1 MISNINKG
9 PCETSLIFLYTCA
22 SVACIFTT
30 VLTLLKKNSNTY
42 VSNTYVYKHT
52 NFSTKLNTTF
62 QSEQK
67 NSEMDLLRQK

>member
-9 PCETSLIFLYTCA
+9 PCETCLIFLYTCA

-30 VLTLLKKNSNTY
+30 VRTLLKKIQKLI
-42 VSNTYVYKHT
+42 VYKHT

-62 QSEQK
+62 QNEQK
-67 NSEMDLLRQK
+67 NSEMDLLQQK